1 MRTKLGT
8 SWGQVAAV
16 LVGLLGLAGSA
27 RAQTPNPNYW
37 RASVQVLFQGVSS
50 PGQLTDSDPPAL
62 VYGLAMKTCV
72 KTYHNTATALLAS
85 DTGCRI
91 MYLSM
96 SDIDALIGR
105 LQEYRSNPAAHQ
117 GDPGYIFARVED
129 TGTVPIE
136 AIPAPTSTH
145 HP

>member
-1 MRTKLGT
+1 MMKALGT
-8 SWGQVAAV
+8 GWGQGIGAVAIV
-16 LVGLLGLAGSA
+16 LGLAGTA

-37 RASVQVLFQGVSS
+37 RASVQVLFQGVSA

-72 KTYHNTATALLAS
+72 KTYHNTAGALLAS

-105 LQEYRSNPAAHQ
+105 LQEYRANPAAHQ